1 MYLKQKDETTEFKGK
16 ILSLKALRALRLS
29 ASFCTYA
36 CGGWLGGC
44 DCPFALGHLLL
55 NASHYALNFVTR
67 LSLSGEWGGGLGEEE
82 ETWREAEGFRNE
94 RAG

>member
-36 CGGWLGGC
+36 CGGW
-44 DCPFALGHLLL
+44 AAAIARLLSAICFL
-55 NASHYALNFVTR
+55 MPLIT
-67 LSLSGEWGGGLGEEE
+67 L
-82 ETWREAEGFRNE
+82 
-94 RAG
+94 